1 MPLAR
6 IFTRNPE
13 RTGDLASQLRQ
24 QGYKVEV
31 TSPDQKHL
39 APADLEIEFE
49 LCERA
54 DVLERAADLANELE
68 ADIAVAP
75 GILQSTAEPK
85 AEPVMQAASQPVAEK
100 LLTEIEPKSERE
112 RDFEAAF
119 TSQMEAPVAMQEGP
133 AVIDIPVM
141 EQAPMPPVAIV
152 QEPVRM
158 AENPVAA
165 EKPIVDIPVNVSEP
179 VKSGD
184 PEPYL
189 AQLTPFGKPSSADM
203 ETPQVNHA
211 AARRPEKPAPAA
223 KVDHSERGKQVLQD
237 GARIAAQSWANAQ
250 SLASSTADSVR
261 GYFEEYKKRAQVKS
275 AEARAEQAARL
286 LDLEQRRAEA
296 QQRAIELETAR
307 AEAAARLAALVR
319 QREPGLPKQPEQ
331 TESYYWQ
338 PNESVRESQQP
349 ERIYAQ
355 NQTKFDQPKFEQAKF
370 EQTRPEQPRA
380 EQSKAPVQ
388 PKRPD
393 PSATAFAKP
402 PSNVAIPRPPKTK
415 RNLAALTGTPLEL
428 WRTVNPPLRAVL
440 TGAAAVSALFIMGI
454 ALGLFHSRTPLANTA
469 DNASGVTVQGN
480 GATVQTGAEQATGKP
495 QPATTA
501 QPQAETAQAQGAKPS
516 PRISHAQQ
524 VVAEQSETKFGDDV
538 VVRHFSQPVPT
549 QKPKQ
554 NGQQAGL
561 KHFSDLTN

>member
-13 RTGDLASQLRQ
+13 RTGDLATQLRQ

-31 TSPDQKHL
+31 ASPDQKHL

-75 GILQSTAEPK
+75 GILQSAAEPK
-85 AEPVMQAASQPVAEK
+85 AEPVMQSAVQPLAEK
-100 LLTEIEPKSERE
+100 PAAEPEAKSERE
-112 RDFEAAF
+112 REFEAIFA
-119 TSQMEAPVAMQEGP
+119 SKIQAPVAMQEEP
-133 AVIDIPVM
+133 AVIDVPVM
-141 EQAPMPPVAIV
+141 QQAPMPPVAIV
-152 QEPVRM
+152 QEPMRM

-165 EKPIVDIPVNVSEP
+165 DKSIVNIPVNVFEP
-179 VKSGD
+179 ARSGH

-189 AQLTPFGKPSSADM
+189 AQLTPFGTPSAART
-203 ETPQVNHA
+203 ETPQGNQP
-211 AARRPEKPAPAA
+211 ARRPEKPAPAA
-223 KVDHSERGKQVLQD
+223 AAKIDTTKAGERGKQVLQD

-250 SLASSTADSVR
+250 SLASTTADSVR
-261 GYFEEYKKRAQVKS
+261 GYFSEYKKKAQVKS
-275 AEARAEQAARL
+275 AEARAAQAARM

-296 QQRAIELETAR
+296 QQRTIELETAR

-319 QREPGLPKQPEQ
+319 QREPGLPKQAEQTQ
-331 TESYYWQ
+331 TESYYWK
-338 PNESVRESQQP
+338 PNENVRESQQP

-355 NQTKFDQPKFEQAKF
+355 NQQKLEP
-370 EQTRPEQPRA
+370 P
-380 EQSKAPVQ
+380 KAPEP

-402 PSNVAIPRPPKTK
+402 PSNASIPRPPKTK
-415 RNLAALTGTPLEL
+415 RNFAALTGTPIEL

-454 ALGLFHSRTPLANTA
+454 ALGLFHSHTPLANTVDSA
-469 DNASGVTVQGN
+469 GGVTVQGN
-480 GATVQTGAEQATGKP
+480 GATVQTGAAQAAKP
-495 QPATTA
+495 QPATTTQA
-501 QPQAETAQAQGAKPS
+501 QAETAQAAKPS

-524 VVAEQSETKFGDDV
+524 IVAEQSETKFGDDV
-538 VVRHFSQPVPT
+538 VVRHFSRLVPT

-554 NGQQAGL
+554 SGQQAGL

>member
-13 RTGDLASQLRQ
+13 RTGDLATQLRQ

-54 DVLERAADLANELE
+54 DVLDRAADLANELE

-75 GILQSTAEPK
+75 GILQSTPEPQIDLK
-85 AEPVMQAASQPVAEK
+85 AELKVEPQPEPVTQSAVQPVVEK
-100 LLTEIEPKSERE
+100 LEPVPLPVTNSERE
-112 RDFEAAF
+112 REFEAAF
-119 TSQMEAPVAMQEGP
+119 SALPEAPVAMQEEP
-133 AVIDIPVM
+133 AVIEVPVM
-141 EQAPMPPVAIV
+141 EQAAMPPVAIL
-152 QEPVRM
+152 QEPAAFESVKM
-158 AENPVAA
+158 EKPVTA
-165 EKPIVDIPVNVSEP
+165 EKSIVDIPLNVSEP
-179 VKSGD
+179 SRLAD

-189 AQLTPFGKPSSADM
+189 AQLTPFSTPSRT
-203 ETPQVNHA
+203 EP
-211 AARRPEKPAPAA
+211 KPATSVVRREEKASAA
-223 KVDHSERGKQVLQD
+223 SERGNQILQD
-237 GARIAAQSWANAQ
+237 GAKIAAQSWASAQ
-250 SLASSTADSVR
+250 SLATSTADSVR
-261 GYFEEYKKRAQVKS
+261 GYFREYKKKAQVKS
-275 AEARAEQAARL
+275 AEARAAQAARM

-296 QQRAIELETAR
+296 QQRAIELEAAR

-319 QREPGLPKQPEQ
+319 QREPGLPKQADQTQ
-331 TESYYWQ
+331 TEQSYYWQ
-338 PNESVRESQQP
+338 PNENVQESKQP

-355 NQTKFDQPKFEQAKF
+355 SQVKPEQP
-370 EQTRPEQPRA
+370 RPEQPG
-380 EQSKAPVQ
+380 
-388 PKRPD
+388 RPD

-402 PSNVAIPRPPKTK
+402 PSSASIPKPPKTK
-415 RNLAALTGTPLEL
+415 RNFAALKGTPLEL

-454 ALGLFHSRTPLANTA
+454 ALGLFHSRAPLANTNDA
-469 DNASGVTVQGN
+469 ATGVTVQGN
-480 GATVQTGAEQATGKP
+480 GATVQTGSEQATSAKP
-495 QPATTA
+495 QPGTPTKA
-501 QPQAETAQAQGAKPS
+501 QSGVTEAQASAKPS

-524 VVAEQSETKFGDDV
+524 LVAEQSETKFGDDV
-538 VVRHFSQPVPT
+538 VVRHFSRPVPT

-554 NGQQAGL
+554 SGQQAGL